1 MFRQAELVFS
11 RTGVR
16 IGIHSMITRR
26 DEYFFDLNGYT
37 VIPQALD
44 HDHVVSINAWI
55 DALPPLKTGEWFG
68 KVYVQSYGDID
79 GINLQDI
86 IEAGEIFE
94 RLIDHPAWNDH
105 VRHYLGPSTKPYIY
119 EIFINVRESGGYIG
133 VHSGGHNVDHYQ
145 RSGRRNGQWVCPM
158 LSVLAPLTDVQSGD
172 GATVVIPGSHKS
184 DFPHP
189 GQDSNGTIS
198 TRSGEQLEGA
208 VEIHLKAGDALL
220 FNDAL
225 CHGSALRL
233 NPGQRR
239 MIAIRYVPA
248 MHAHRFGYE
257 PSAELVA
264 RMSPERLAIVQP
276 VKPRR
281 RPDGR
286 RQ

>member
-1 MFRQAELVFS
+1 
-11 RTGVR
+11 
-16 IGIHSMITRR
+16 MITPR
-26 DEYFFDLNGYT
+26 DEYFFDLYGYT

-44 HDHVVSINAWI
+44 RDHVVSINTWI
-55 DALPPLKTGEWFG
+55 DALPPLKTDQWFG
-68 KVYVQSYGDID
+68 NVYVHSYGGID
-79 GINLQDI
+79 GINLQDV

-94 RLIDHPAWNDH
+94 RLIDHPAWIDQ

-133 VHSGGHNVDHYQ
+133 VHSGGHNVDHYP

-158 LSVLAPLTDVQSGD
+158 LSLLVPLTDVGPGD
-172 GATVVIPGSHKS
+172 GATIVIPGSHKS

-189 GQDSNGTIS
+189 KQDSRGG
-198 TRSGEQLEGA
+198 SGEKLEGA

-225 CHGSALRL
+225 CHGSAQRV

-264 RMSPERLAIVQP
+264 HLTPERLAIVQP
-276 VKPRR
+276 IKPRR
-281 RPDGR
+281 RPNVRPRTKKSLVQDGSESS
-286 RQ
+286 QASSE